1 LGAASF
7 RLAATYLAIFTLSVV
22 VLGTVVYF
30 SVGHEFARESD
41 ERVVAEAASLQNY
54 FLANGLERLADLV
67 RARAGGAGALDYRLE
82 DGAGRLLA
90 GDSPSPRSPEG
101 KVSDGWV
108 QLADLDRDLGS
119 GEEADRERALVTRL
133 DGGAVLVIGEELS
146 GVRGAKRAILVAF
159 AWALAATVVLG
170 AIGGLALG
178 AAFLRRIDA
187 MTTTANGIIA
197 GDLGRR
203 IPDTNVDDDLGR
215 LARTFNRML
224 DRIASLLEANRQV
237 SNDIAHDLRSPLARV
252 LRRMEAAR
260 AHAADLAEYERA
272 IEASISEIHGVL
284 ETFGAL
290 LRIGQIETGARRAGF
305 RIVDFAAI
313 ARDVAEAFQP
323 AAADEGKTLAIEL
336 GAALPMLG
344 DRELLTQLAANLI
357 DNAIRHTP
365 AGARIEVSSARTG
378 NCGQF
383 IVADNGPGVPPSE
396 RTRIF
401 ERFYRVDSARATP
414 GDGLGLSLV
423 AAIAELHG
431 GQVSAVDNAPGLK
444 VAFAIPTLALSA
456 AGDSRLAHDF
466 DERPDPGSTPRG
478 LANLASVSPARPPG
492 SPPAS
497 SAPGRAVS
505 RSRS

>member
-1 LGAASF
+1 M
-7 RLAATYLAIFTLSVV
+7 SVG

-30 SVGHEFARESD
+30 SVGHEFARESH
-41 ERVVAEAASLQNY
+41 ERVVTEAVSLQDY
-54 FLANGLERLADLV
+54 FRANGLEKLASLIG
-67 RARAGGAGALDYRLE
+67 ARESGAGLLDYRLE
-82 DGAGRLLA
+82 DGEGRRLA
-90 GDSPSPRSPEG
+90 GDLSSPRSPEA
-101 KVSDGWV
+101 KIADGWV
-108 QLADLDRDLGS
+108 ELTDLDNDLVP
-119 GEEADRERALVTRL
+119 EAQADRVLALVTRL
-133 DGGAVLVIGEELS
+133 DGGVVLAVGERVS
-146 GVRGAKRAILVAF
+146 GVGGAKQAIFAAF
-159 AWALAATVVLG
+159 AWALAATIVVG

-203 IPDTNVDDDLGR
+203 IPGGDVDDELGR
-215 LARTFNRML
+215 LAKTFNRML

-252 LRRMEAAR
+252 LRRMETAR
-260 AHAADLAEYERA
+260 ANAADLMEYERA
-272 IEASISEIHGVL
+272 VEASIGDIHGVL
-284 ETFGAL
+284 ETFSAL

-305 RIVDFAAI
+305 KSVDFAAI
-313 ARDVAEAFQP
+313 ALEVAEAFQP
-323 AAADEGKTLAIEL
+323 ATADEGKTLAIDL
-336 GAALPMLG
+336 GAALPMRG

-365 AGARIEVSSARTG
+365 AGARIEVSSATAG
-378 NCGQF
+378 DCGQF

-414 GDGLGLSLV
+414 GAGLGLSLV

-431 GQVSAVDNAPGLK
+431 GRVSALDNAPGLK
-444 VAFAIPTLALSA
+444 VVFAVPMRALAVA
-456 AGDSRLAHDF
+456 ADSRLAQDF
-466 DERPDPGSTPRG
+466 RERPDHGSTLRG
-478 LANLASVSPARPPG
+478 PANAAMFSPERPPG

-497 SAPGRAVS
+497 SARGRAAS